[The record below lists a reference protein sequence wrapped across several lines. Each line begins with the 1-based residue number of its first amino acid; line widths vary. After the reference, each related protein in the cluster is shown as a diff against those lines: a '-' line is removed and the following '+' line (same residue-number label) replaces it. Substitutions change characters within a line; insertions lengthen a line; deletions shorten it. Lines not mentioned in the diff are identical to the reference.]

1 MARSTAKSGNP
12 FGLVDTRV
20 LDELRRGEELAQDTI
35 TRNRLSGIEYGASV
49 AGTLL
54 GRVLGEATGRKGPR
68 VDRAAEVTSAQ
79 QRARAVIE
87 SKPEEVRSTSIH
99 GQRIEEGMALIQ
111 QLHAAGLTQEADTV
125 RTSLLEL
132 EKQDLELKKL
142 EGEVVGQR
150 EQTLGRRIDR
160 LYDEATINDRVSKT
174 RSEALESDVRART
187 AISTERYKVPMAQV
201 EFEQKL
207 QDLGQDRAMA
217 PYIQAKARQDATIAE
232 IQARYGG
239 APTNLVR
246 NQAARDHILAH
257 LSKNPTDVWA
267 KQSLDEINREIE
279 SDSLNAARNINNY
292 QPTNAVLTDV
302 QSSLMK
308 LGSFSEQA
316 TTILDQM
323 KNTDSDSFGGL
334 ADLRTNAAGWANQ
347 ALSFVGMSQDL
358 SSRVAETI
366 ASSDTLKIR
375 SEGRQLR
382 TDLVKWLADSGRTGE
397 TDIKIA
403 DDLLQV
409 FDNPAVDSR
418 QAAIALTGFVKWVN
432 EHQERDIRVLD
443 QGLKGV
449 VPVTQGSLA
458 EQLEA
463 YQQGQ

>member
-54 GRVLGEATGRKGPR
+54 GRVLGDATGRKGPR
-68 VDRAAEVTSAQ
+68 VDRAAEVTAAQ

-87 SKPEEVRSTSIH
+87 SKPEEVRSSSIH

-125 RTSLLEL
+125 RTSLLDL

-142 EGEVVGQR
+142 EGEVAGQR

-187 AISTERYKVPMAQV
+187 AVSTERYKVPMAQV

-232 IQARYGG
+232 IQARFGG

-257 LSKNPTDVWA
+257 LVKNPTDVWA

-316 TTILDQM
+316 TTILKTM
-323 KNTDSDSFGGL
+323 ENTNAEAFGGVAETL
-334 ADLRTNAAGWANQ
+334 TAAAGWANQ
-347 ALSFVGMSQDL
+347 GLSFLGMSQDL
-358 SSRVAETI
+358 SSRVAKII
-366 ASSDTLKIR
+366 ASDDVLDMR
-375 SEGRQLR
+375 AGGRQLR
-382 TDLVKWLADSGRTGE
+382 ADLVNWLSSSGRTSE
-397 TDIKIA
+397 TDVKIA
-403 DDLLQV
+403 NDLLQV
-409 FDNPAVDSR
+409 FDNPSVDNR
-418 QAAIALTGFVKWVN
+418 QASIALTKFVRWAL